1 MLNNKTCYAIIF
13 ASLTSLALARPG
25 VAARPPE
32 RLPFD
37 ISATQ
42 LTLRLGPIQGRATV
56 IGVTGDTLTV
66 LTAAHFLTG
75 DNAAGKTVVIR
86 RPGGDLC
93 GRVVAVSANPH
104 FKAGRS
110 DKQRDSPA
118 LGTIGVDT
126 SIAFIKVTPLDE
138 DDRRIFDAIKP
149 AELTRHP
156 VPVGR
161 DQIVSVHI
169 VDQFDEEHVVRAGN
183 HLNPKCLAWGR
194 GGYDT
199 RPGDSGSGVF
209 IVRRTPEGAPQ
220 VLLIGTVSQTDDRGG
235 IASLA
240 YRDDPWVQKA
250 IESQRAD
257 AD

>member
-1 MLNNKTCYAIIF
+1 MLNNKFYYATFIILS
-13 ASLTSLALARPG
+13 ASSALVRPG
-25 VAARPPE
+25 VAAPPPE
-32 RLPFD
+32 RPPLD

-56 IGVTGDTLTV
+56 IGVAGDTLTV

-75 DNAAGKTVVIR
+75 DNATGKTVVIR

-93 GRVVAVSANPH
+93 GRVVAVSANPR

-110 DKQRDSPA
+110 DKPRDSPA

-126 SIAFIKVTPLDE
+126 SIAFIKVNPLDAN
-138 DDRRIFDAIKP
+138 DRRVFDAIKP
-149 AELTRHP
+149 AELTRHL
-156 VPVGR
+156 VPAGR

-209 IVRRTPEGAPQ
+209 IVRWTPEGTPRA
-220 VLLIGTVSQTDDRGG
+220 LLIGTVSQTDDRGG

-240 YRDDPWVQKA
+240 YRDDPWVLKA
-250 IESQRAD
+250 IENQRTEGD
-257 AD
+257 